1 MKNSRTDLKKVT
13 VVIPCYNEAASI
25 ARVITKFPVEQLLRR
40 GIEIKICV
48 VDNNSTDNTAGI
60 ARSLGASVI
69 HERQKGKGNALRS
82 GFGWVPSDTDYIVML
97 DGDDTYDPQEIM
109 RLLEPLQNNFC
120 DAVVGSRLSGHIDT
134 EAMSK
139 LNYFGNRCFTTAVRL
154 LYRTQVTDVLTGYF
168 AWKKSTLDNLLPHI
182 KSTGFAIEM
191 EMITKMARLGNR
203 IISVPIGYHPRGGS
217 SHLHPF
223 RDGFRILWMLCKNI
237 VWWPRRSRLASAN
250 MPSQPTVAAQIAE
263 EVTFVARKIV
273 FVSDAIY
280 PYMKGGKEKR
290 LFEIAKRL
298 VAMGHDVHIYTMHW
312 WDSPSDVRIE
322 HGVFLHALCAHHEM
336 YKGNRRTIKEG
347 VLFGLA
353 CFKLFK
359 VKFDVIDVD
368 HMPFFPIFSA
378 WIVCLLRGRK
388 LYATWHEALS
398 HQEWTQYM
406 GIGGLVASFIEDISI
421 RLPHRITAA
430 SAHTKELLATI
441 HGRAERVELVASG
454 IDTSLLRRVQSAAV
468 DCDVLYV
475 GRLVK
480 DKHVDKL
487 IQAID
492 LTRQLRPEVHC
503 LIIGQGLERSRL
515 EQEVTQ
521 QNLEKNITFLDP
533 LPEAADVYAYM
544 KAAKVF
550 CSPSVRE
557 GFGIT
562 TLEALGCGTP
572 VITIDSPAN
581 AAQHLIT
588 DGQNGSIVP
597 LTPVAL
603 SEAILH
609 WISARPELDIA
620 SQVAEQ
626 DWSQLAKKQ
635 AEVYTL

>member
-1 MKNSRTDLKKVT
+1 MKNSRTTLKKVL

-25 ARVITKFPVEQLLRR
+25 ARVISKFPEEQLLRR
-40 GIEIKICV
+40 GIEVKVCV
-48 VDNNSTDNTAGI
+48 VDNNSTDNTAAI
-60 ARSLGASVI
+60 ARSMGATVI
-69 HERQKGKGNALRS
+69 HEPRKGKGNALRA
-82 GFGWVPSDTDYIVML
+82 GFSKVPVDTDYVVML
-97 DGDDTYDPQEIM
+97 DGDDTYDPGELL

-139 LNYFGNRCFTTAVRL
+139 LNYFGNRCFTTAVRFI
-154 LYRTQVTDVLTGYF
+154 YHTPVTDVLTGYF
-168 AWKKSTLDNLLPHI
+168 AWKKPTLDALRPHI
-182 KSTGFAIEM
+182 KSAGFAIEM
-191 EMITKMARLGNR
+191 EMITKMARLGHR

-223 RDGFRILWMLCKNI
+223 RDGCRILSMLLKNI
-237 VWWPRRSRLASAN
+237 VWWPHGSKVASLN
-250 MPSQPTVAAQIAE
+250 VPHPTVEAQIAE
-263 EVTFVARKIV
+263 DELFIPRKIV

-290 LFEIAKRL
+290 LFEITKRL

-312 WDSPSDVRIE
+312 WEDQKEVRIE
-322 HGVFLHALCAHHEM
+322 HGVFLHALCGRYEM

-353 CFKLFK
+353 CFKLLR
-359 VKFDVIDVD
+359 VQFDVLDVD

-398 HQEWTQYM
+398 HREWTQYM
-406 GIGGLVASFIEDISI
+406 GVSGIVASMIEGLSI

-430 SAHTKELLATI
+430 SAHTKELLASA
-441 HGRAERVELVASG
+441 HGRVERVELVASG
-454 IDTSLLRRVQSAAV
+454 IDTALLNKVPSATV

-487 IQAID
+487 VQAIG
-492 LTRQLRPEVHC
+492 LVREFHPAVRCV
-503 LIIGQGLERSRL
+503 IIGQGLERSRL
-515 EQEVTQ
+515 EQEVAR
-521 QNLEKNITFLDP
+521 LDLDKNVTFLDP

-557 GFGIT
+557 GFGIAS
-562 TLEALGCGTP
+562 LEALGCGTP
-572 VITIDSPAN
+572 VITIDSPSN

-588 DGQNGSIVP
+588 NGQNGSIVP
-597 LTPVAL
+597 LTPAAL
-603 SEAILH
+603 SQAIVY
-609 WISARPELDIA
+609 WISATPQLDIA
-620 SQVAEQ
+620 SQVAEN

-635 AEVYTL
+635 AEVYML